1 VRFFV
6 GLTAVIAAG
15 CAAQPAPQRSE
26 ATHAANVA
34 AAERAGY
41 RVVTKND
48 RTLFCPTAS
57 TTGSHM
63 GRICM
68 TETDFES
75 LLGVPR
81 SANSAT
87 HVTNQLPGPGPGA
100 GH

>member
-1 VRFFV
+1 MRV
-6 GLTAVIAAG
+6 LTGIIAAVAAG
-15 CAAQPAPQRSE
+15 CAAQPAPKVSE
-26 ATHAANVA
+26 AQHASNVA

-41 RVVTKND
+41 RVVKKDD

-63 GRICM
+63 ARVCM
-68 TETDFES
+68 TETDFQA

-81 SANSAT
+81 STNSTT

>member
-1 VRFFV
+1 MRLFV
-6 GLTAVIAAG
+6 GLTAVIAVG
-15 CAAQPAPQRSE
+15 CAAHAAPQRTE

-41 RVVTKND
+41 RVVTKDD

-57 TTGSHM
+57 TTGTHM
-63 GRICM
+63 ARVCM

-75 LLGVPR
+75 LIGVPS
-81 SANSAT
+81 SASTAT